1 MIFVLS
7 FSLAIALITITQ
19 IPVFLV
25 IQALLLLF
33 LLFFPRHRRHV
44 FGGIIAVFLA
54 LLSRE
59 YYQHR
64 HPQTALPSPTY
75 IGSWIITQHVW
86 SGRYLYQDESKTF
99 LIYKSKP
106 YAPGDKI
113 WLVAYTPPLVSTN
126 TTLQKIQRQNILY
139 SGFNQQKRL
148 KMKGYD
154 ALLYH
159 NNSILLQTGN
169 SQSIKQIPYLLSKKL
184 EQTYSKKQTAWLVLG
199 MLIGDK
205 SSISAS
211 DYQLFINSGLVHLVA
226 VSGGNIV
233 MLVAFL
239 TAIFF
244 FIPFYP
250 RVILILICIVG
261 YGILC
266 GMDSSV
272 LRAVVMG
279 GLSLLAILLGRGVSL
294 RRLLAYTYIGMLL
307 YNPYFLVYDVGFL
320 LSFSAVIG
328 IVFLSTL
335 WAIYDQDTQS
345 KSTKKP
351 RYHKRVSQLFSS
363 YILPSLG
370 ATLGIFPVI
379 IFFMGKINIG
389 SIIGNMFVLPI
400 VPLVMIGGF
409 LNVFMPSYL
418 QKYFTLAIDALIWR
432 IYRIAQR
439 IDAYGP
445 TLSSDAPRMKY
456 SLLWLST
463 LLIIWTVYVLT
474 EKELARTNI
483 SPTPTGPCLSPKNIS
498 PHQAQ
503 LYDDIIEGLA
513 VEAPKN
519 PWKTQSSLSPS
530 QPDQVIEK

>member
-1 MIFVLS
+1 MN
-7 FSLAIALITITQ
+7 
-19 IPVFLV
+19 PK
-25 IQALLLLF
+25 
-33 LLFFPRHRRHV
+33 P
-44 FGGIIAVFLA
+44 
-54 LLSRE
+54 
-59 YYQHR
+59 
-64 HPQTALPSPTY
+64 
-75 IGSWIITQHVW
+75 
-86 SGRYLYQDESKTF
+86 F

-113 WLVAYTPPLVSTN
+113 WLVAYAPPLVSTN

-250 RVILILICIVG
+250 RVILILICIIG

-294 RRLLAYTYIGMLL
+294 RRLLAYTYIGMFALQPL
-307 YNPYFLVYDVGFL
+307 FPRLWCGLPSELFRSHRNCVSGD
-320 LSFSAVIG
+320 AIG
-328 IVFLSTL
+328 
-335 WAIYDQDTQS
+335 AISDQDTES

-400 VPLVMIGGF
+400 VPLVMIGG
-409 LNVFMPSYL
+409 VFGCFCAFWPAKIFY
-418 QKYFTLAIDALIWR
+418 AC
-432 IYRIAQR
+432 YRWIGMANLSCCTTDRCLRPHPQQR
-439 IDAYGP
+439 CP
-445 TLSSDAPRMKY
+445 TNE
-456 SLLWLST
+456 
-463 LLIIWTVYVLT
+463 V
-474 EKELARTNI
+474 
-483 SPTPTGPCLSPKNIS
+483 
-498 PHQAQ
+498 
-503 LYDDIIEGLA
+503 
-513 VEAPKN
+513 
-519 PWKTQSSLSPS
+519 
-530 QPDQVIEK
+530 